1 MMAAAFSDN
10 IERIGA
16 LCVLIAVSGLISA
29 SETALFALTR
39 QQLHRFRQSKTIA
52 TAIIIRLREN
62 PGDLL
67 STVLLANIAVN
78 ILLYS
83 MLGITVNRMA
93 GDSGLRVA
101 ILGVVG
107 FVIVLFGAEIIPKLI
122 AYALSDRLAPLA
134 ALPLRAL
141 ELITLPVRRF
151 LGVLIVEP
159 LTRVFSATSQ
169 SPALSADDLQEL
181 VNISQKEGL
190 IDHRENVLLHQLMD
204 LSDLRV
210 SALMVP
216 RVDVVAHDLADPP
229 EELVRLIKTSR
240 LLRIPVYEGSIDSIQ
255 GIVSAK
261 DYLLNPKTPISQL
274 VRPVHYIPEQARVEA
289 LLAHFR
295 QSRSQFAVV
304 VDEYGGL
311 AGVIALEDI
320 VEAIVGELRAPE
332 EETAGPR
339 SRLRYRA
346 QGRRPRA
353 DHRDLRGADPL
364 QAGRVELL
372 AQPARRGP
380 YPLRDHPPPVR
391 PARAGGRL
399 AGHRAELAPGQGP
412 DPGPRLLRLRHDR
425 PGDLEPQAQGGRGRP
440 AHPTP
445 VRAHRDLERSRLPR
459 PCPGGGAPR

>member
-1 MMAAAFSDN
+1 MMPAVFLDN

-52 TAIIIRLREN
+52 TAIIIRLRDN

-83 MLGITVNRMA
+83 MLGITVTRMA
-93 GDSGLRVA
+93 GDSSLRAAV
-101 ILGVVG
+101 LGVVG
-107 FVIVLFGAEIIPKLI
+107 FIIVLFGAEIIPKLI
-122 AYALSDRLAPLA
+122 AYALSDRLAPLV

-141 ELITLPVRRF
+141 ELITFPVRRF
-151 LGVLIVEP
+151 LGALIVEP
-159 LTRVFSATSQ
+159 LTRVFSAAPE

-181 VNISQKEGL
+181 INISQKEGL

-204 LSDLRV
+204 LSHLRV

-216 RVDVVAHDLADPP
+216 RVDVVAYDLADPP

-240 LLRIPVYEGSIDSIQ
+240 LLRIPVYEDNIDNIL

-261 DYLLNPKTPISQL
+261 EYLLSPKTPIRRL

-295 QSRSQFAVV
+295 QSHSQFAVV

-311 AGVIALEDI
+311 AGVIALEDV
-320 VEAIVGELRAPE
+320 VEAIVGELRAPG
-332 EETAGPR
+332 EETAGPAVQR
-339 SRLRYRA
+339 IDEKTYLLDAGLAVSEFCQAFGLPVEESRFNTVAGLVTEKLDRLPRTGDCVVIGPVSLTVVA
-346 QGRRPRA
+346 MKRRRI
-353 DHRDLRGADPL
+353 
-364 QAGRVELL
+364 
-372 AQPARRGP
+372 
-380 YPLRDHPPPVR
+380 
-391 PARAGGRL
+391 
-399 AGHRAELAPGQGP
+399 
-412 DPGPRLLRLRHDR
+412 LRLRCELDHPITDN
-425 PGDLEPQAQGGRGRP
+425 PDLSILLEQSSGRAQA
-440 AHPTP
+440 
-445 VRAHRDLERSRLPR
+445 D
-459 PCPGGGAPR
+459 GGGAARSEPRGGDQP

>member
-1 MMAAAFSDN
+1 MMAAVFLEN
-10 IERIGA
+10 LERIGA
-16 LCVLIAVSGLISA
+16 LCVLVVVSGLISA

-83 MLGITVNRMA
+83 MLGITVTRMA
-93 GDSGLRVA
+93 GDSGIRTA
-101 ILGVVG
+101 IFGVVG
-107 FVIVLFGAEIIPKLI
+107 FIIVLFGAEIIPKLI
-122 AYALSDRLAPLA
+122 AYALSDRLAPVV

-141 ELITLPVRRF
+141 ELITFPIRRF

-159 LTRVFSATSQ
+159 LTRVFSASSQ
-169 SPALSADDLQEL
+169 STALSADDLQEL

-216 RVDVVAHDLADPP
+216 RVDVVAYDLADPP
-229 EELVRLIKTSR
+229 DELVKLIKASR
-240 LLRIPVYEGSIDSIQ
+240 LLRIPVYEGNIDSIQ

-261 DYLLNPKTPISQL
+261 EYLLNPKTPIPQL
-274 VRPVHYIPEQARVEA
+274 VRPVHYIPEQARVED
-289 LLAHFR
+289 LLAYFR
-295 QSRSQFAVV
+295 KSRSQFAIV

-332 EETAGPR
+332 EETAEPAVQRIDEKTYLLDAGLAVNEFCQAFGVPVEA
-339 SRLRYRA
+339 SRFNTV
-346 QGRRPRA
+346 
-353 DHRDLRGADPL
+353 
-364 QAGRVELL
+364 AGLV
-372 AQPARRGP
+372 
-380 YPLRDHPPPVR
+380 
-391 PARAGGRL
+391 
-399 AGHRAELAPGQGP
+399 AEKL
-412 DPGPRLLRLRHDR
+412 D
-425 PGDLEPQAQGGRGRP
+425 
-440 AHPTP
+440 
-445 VRAHRDLERSRLPR
+445 RLPR
-459 PCPGGGAPR
+459 TGDRVVIGPVSLTVVAMKRRRILRVRCQLDHPIADNPDLSILLEQSPGAAQPNGHASSPSASEGGDQP

>member
-1 MMAAAFSDN
+1 MMVAVFSDN

-16 LCVLIAVSGLISA
+16 LCVLVVVSGLISA

-39 QQLHRFRQSKTIA
+39 QQLHRFRQSKTVA

-67 STVLLANIAVN
+67 STVLLANIAAN

-83 MLGITVNRMA
+83 MLGITVTRMA
-93 GDSGLRVA
+93 GDSGLHTAVFGA
-101 ILGVVG
+101 VG
-107 FVIVLFGAEIIPKLI
+107 FIIVLFGAEIIPKLI
-122 AYALSDRLAPLA
+122 AYALSDRLAPLVA
-134 ALPLRAL
+134 MPLRAL
-141 ELITLPVRRF
+141 ELLTLPVRRF

-159 LTRVFSATSQ
+159 LTRVFSASSQ

-190 IDHRENVLLHQLMD
+190 IDQRENVLLHQLMD

-216 RVDVVAHDLADPP
+216 RVDVVAYDLADPP
-229 EELVRLIKTSR
+229 DELVRLIKTSR
-240 LLRIPVYEGSIDSIQ
+240 LLRIPVYEGSIDRIQ

-261 DYLLNPKTPISQL
+261 EYLLNPKTPVRSL

-289 LLAHFR
+289 LLAYFR

-311 AGVIALEDI
+311 AGVIALEDV

-332 EETAGPR
+332 EETTGSAVQRIDEKTYLVDAGLTVNEFCQAFDLPVEE
-339 SRLRYRA
+339 SRFNTV
-346 QGRRPRA
+346 
-353 DHRDLRGADPL
+353 
-364 QAGRVELL
+364 AGLVTEKL
-372 AQPARRGP
+372 
-380 YPLRDHPPPVR
+380 D
-391 PARAGGRL
+391 
-399 AGHRAELAPGQGP
+399 
-412 DPGPRLLRLRHDR
+412 
-425 PGDLEPQAQGGRGRP
+425 
-440 AHPTP
+440 
-445 VRAHRDLERSRLPR
+445 RLPR
-459 PCPGGGAPR
+459 TGDRVVIGPVSLTVVAMKRRRILRVRCQLDHPIRDNPDLSILLEQSPHTAQPDGDAAPPSRPEGGERP